1 MQHQKRSSPLQNATA
16 AQPQDKPK
24 SDTAQLV
31 LGKRVASERSPAS
44 SQKNASQT
52 QKCSKRKSDDPII
65 PSQTSLIDGEIENLE
80 QPVGLNERPRSH
92 QGTGAKG
99 VTLEAQAQMGLDD
112 CDKSSDGEG
121 ELLDNEDDS
130 EKRRE
135 RR

>member
-1 MQHQKRSSPLQNATA
+1 M
-16 AQPQDKPK
+16 
-24 SDTAQLV
+24 

-52 QKCSKRKSDDPII
+52 QKRSKRKSDDPII

-80 QPVGLNERPRSH
+80 QPVGLNERPHSH
-92 QGTGAKG
+92 EGTGVKG
-99 VTLEAQAQMGLDD
+99 VSLEAQAQMGLDGG
-112 CDKSSDGEG
+112 DKSSVGDG

>member
-1 MQHQKRSSPLQNATA
+1 MQHQKRSSPQQNATA
-16 AQPQDKPK
+16 AQPQEKPK

-52 QKCSKRKSDDPII
+52 QKRSKRKSDDPII

-80 QPVGLNERPRSH
+80 QPVGLNERPHSH
-92 QGTGAKG
+92 EGTGVKG
-99 VTLEAQAQMGLDD
+99 VSLEAQAQMGLDGG
-112 CDKSSDGEG
+112 DKSSVGDG